1 MSNTF
6 RDNMYENFPDPNKK
20 IEELEEDLESI
31 KAKTSEISL
40 LQYKSVNNTWDIAI
54 KQAITD
60 AINISGKTGLNTSIL
75 VPKGV
80 YEVEDLAVFSNVTF
94 SDIGSKRGISFKGEN
109 AYSSVFLLKTNG
121 QTKWFYNN
129 GDNKPKFERLVFED
143 IGFTSD
149 SDVLGNGFNIWSSG
163 IEKMFHFYR
172 CAFGSN
178 VNDAIGVPGGMNDL
192 FYFRGTANA
201 DLMKFVTC
209 FLGCSGNVMT
219 LDNPQAVVYE
229 FFGTDILT
237 KGSVVKVL
245 SGGGNVNFFG
255 GSCIMLDKAGETA
268 PSYLLDVASTATISS
283 GNNNYQFNGTRF
295 EFRNTYKRIVRS
307 DGNTTETSVTF
318 NSCGFGSVMGGTREA
333 VLIGAKKRVTFNDC
347 TLSEYFTYT
356 LTGNITTANSAYS
369 GLLMF
374 NRCDVGTGSATEAL
388 FKRIT
393 FSGTAG
399 RVISKD
405 CFQRGSTSLYTTNVT
420 DFDLNHRNRLTREPS
435 PVLKS
440 VSLKPKDLSFP
451 FVDGTN
457 EYTVEFPVGTL
468 IKNIFI
474 RKEAATSS
482 SSDYQIKI
490 GTDDKVTVLGQST
503 LGAHSNEHKIELNNL
518 YLVTDATNSKLRLWA
533 GGTANVTKT
542 GGVAVIE
549 YY

>member
-1 MSNTF
+1 MVDF
-6 RDNMYENFPDPNKK
+6 GKAALNKVG
-20 IEELEEDLESI
+20 DLS
-31 KAKTSEISL
+31 KKTPEISL
-40 LQYKSVNNTWDIAI
+40 LQYSPINNVWDTAI
-54 KQAITD
+54 KQAIKD
-60 AINISGKTGLNTSIL
+60 ALNIAGKTGMNTSIK
-75 VPKGV
+75 VPTGV
-80 YEVEDLAVFSNVTF
+80 YQIEDFSVFSNITF
-94 SDIGSKRGISFKGEN
+94 TDSATKRGVSFKGEN

-129 GDNKPKFERLVFED
+129 GDNNPKFERLVFED

-149 SDVLGNGFNIWSSG
+149 NDSLGNGFNIWSSG

-178 VNDAIGVPGGMNDL
+178 VNDAIGVAGGLNDL

-237 KGSVVKVL
+237 KGSVVKVIG
-245 SGGGNVNFFG
+245 GGGNVNFFG
-255 GSCIMLDKAGETA
+255 GSCIMLDKIGETT
-268 PSYLLDVASTATISS
+268 PSYLLEVANTAAVSS

-295 EFRNTYKRIVRS
+295 EFRNTYKRIVKS
-307 DGNTTETSVTF
+307 DGNTTETSITF

-333 VLIGAKKRVTFNDC
+333 VLIGTKKRVTFNDC
-347 TLSEYFTYT
+347 TLSEYLTYT
-356 LTGNITTANSAYS
+356 LTGTITTANSAYS
-369 GLLMF
+369 GLILF
-374 NRCDVGTGSATEAL
+374 NRCDLGTGSSTEAL

-393 FSGTAG
+393 FNGTAG
-399 RVISKD
+399 RVISKE
-405 CFQRGSTSLYTTNVT
+405 CFQRGATSLYAVNVT

-435 PVLKS
+435 PALKS
-440 VSLKPKDLSFP
+440 INIKPKDLSFP

-457 EYTVEFPVGTL
+457 EYTVEFPIGTL
-468 IKNIFI
+468 IKSIYI
-474 RKEAATSS
+474 KKEAATSS
-482 SSDYQIKI
+482 SSDYQINI
-490 GTDDKVTVLGQST
+490 GTDDKATILGQST
-503 LGAHSNEHKIELNNL
+503 LGAHSNEHKIELTNL
-518 YLVTDATNSKLRLWA
+518 YLVTDSTNSKLRLWA

-542 GGVAVIE
+542 GGIAIIE